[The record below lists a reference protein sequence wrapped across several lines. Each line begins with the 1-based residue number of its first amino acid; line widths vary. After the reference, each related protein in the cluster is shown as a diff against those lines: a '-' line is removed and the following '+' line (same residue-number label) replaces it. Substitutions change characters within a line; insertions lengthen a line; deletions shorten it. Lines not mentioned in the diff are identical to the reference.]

1 MKRTIS
7 ANFAIIIGLFLLVE
21 GLWGMVSSVV
31 FWVFTTNTTHAAIHI
46 ILGTLGVIA
55 GFRNNARIYCGFL
68 GALLLLV
75 GVLHFL
81 PKVGDWIFNMLAVNT
96 YVAVLNI
103 IIGLIAIAAA
113 INKRDRDNPKTSAT
127 I

>member
-7 ANFAIIIGLFLLVE
+7 ANFAIVIGLFLLIE

-46 ILGTLGVIA
+46 ILGTLGIIA
-55 GFRNNARIYCGFL
+55 GFRNNARVYCGFL

-81 PKVGDWIFNMLAVNT
+81 PKVGDWMFNILAVNT
-96 YVAVLNI
+96 YVAALNI

-113 INKRDRDNPKTSAT
+113 IDKREVINPGTAA
-127 I
+127 

>member
-31 FWVFTTNTTHAAIHI
+31 FWVFTTNTIHAAIHI

-68 GALLLLV
+68 GVLLLLV

-81 PKVGDWIFNMLAVNT
+81 PKVGDWIFDMLAVNT
-96 YVAVLNI
+96 YMAVLNI

>member
-7 ANFAIIIGLFLLVE
+7 ANFAIVIGLFLLIE

-46 ILGTLGVIA
+46 ILGTLGIIA
-55 GFRNNARIYCGFL
+55 GFRNNARVYCGFL

-81 PKVGDWIFNMLAVNT
+81 PKVGDWMFNMMAVNT
-96 YVAVLNI
+96 YVAALNI

-113 INKRDRDNPKTSAT
+113 IDKREVINPGTAA
-127 I
+127 